1 MGKRQVERLSAVAVK
16 KATTVGY
23 LPDGGGLYLQISP
36 TGSKSWIYRFTLN
49 KKERQMGLGSYPDV
63 PLAKARELATA
74 SRLLAK
80 SGIDPITARDNERN
94 ALQQQRT
101 FAECAEE
108 YHQIHQH
115 TWRNEK
121 HASQWTNTLKTYAYP
136 IFGTKAV
143 SDVSKADILA
153 ALTPIW
159 TTKSATAARVKQR
172 IHAVLDW
179 AAAKD
184 YRHNHDAG
192 IWAQITRALPAGRG
206 NRGNFAACAYKD
218 VASTLSAIRTSGSDD
233 SAKLALEFIVLT
245 GARTGE
251 VRLAE
256 WSEIDFDGKRR
267 IIPGERMKSGNE
279 HRVPLSPRAL
289 EILEAQRGKHPKLIF
304 PNNKG
309 KPYSDMA
316 FTATL
321 RRLGYEF
328 TVHGFRS
335 SFRDWA
341 AEQTSYPHAVCEAAL
356 AHTMKDKT
364 EAAYF
369 RSDLFDKRREL
380 MNDWAVY
387 CTEEKP
393 SSVAQTEMATQY

>member
-1 MGKRQVERLSAVAVK
+1 MGRRELERLSALTVK
-16 KATTVGY
+16 KVSEVGY
-23 LPDGGGLYLQISP
+23 HPDGGGLYLQVSP

-63 PLAKARELATA
+63 TLAKARELATA

-80 SGIDPITARDNERN
+80 SGVDPIAARDNQR
-94 ALQQQRT
+94 AVAQSQRT
-101 FAECAEE
+101 FAECADE
-108 YHQIHQH
+108 YHRTHQH
-115 TWRNEK
+115 TWKNAK
-121 HASQWTNTLKTYAYP
+121 HASQWTNTLQTYAYP
-136 IFGTKAV
+136 FFGDKAV
-143 SDVSKADILA
+143 SDVSKADILD

-192 IWAQITRALPAGRG
+192 IWNQIARALPATRG
-206 NRGNFAACAYKD
+206 TRGNFAACPYKD
-218 VASTLSAIRTSGSDD
+218 VAATIAAVRTSGSDD

-245 GARTGE
+245 AARTGE

-256 WSEIDFDGKRR
+256 WSEIDFDEKRR

-289 EILEAQRGKHPKLIF
+289 EILQAQKGKHPKLIF
-304 PNNKG
+304 PNAKG
-309 KPYSDMA
+309 KPYSDMT

-321 RRLGYEF
+321 RRLKYDF

-335 SFRDWA
+335 TFRDWA

-356 AHTMKDKT
+356 AHAMKDKT

-369 RSDLFDKRREL
+369 RSDLFEKRREL
-380 MNDWAVY
+380 MNDWAAY
-387 CTEEKP
+387 CTT
-393 SSVAQTEMATQY
+393 AG

>member
-1 MGKRQVERLSAVAVK
+1 MGKRELERLSALAVK
-16 KATTVGY
+16 KATLAGY
-23 LPDGGGLYLQISP
+23 HADGGGLYLQVSP

-49 KKERQMGLGSYPDV
+49 KKEREMGLGSYPDV

-80 SGIDPITARDNERN
+80 SGIDPIVARDSQRA
-94 ALQQQRT
+94 ALQHQRT
-101 FAECAEE
+101 FAECAAE
-108 YHQIHQH
+108 YHQTHQH
-115 TWRNEK
+115 TWKNEK
-121 HASQWTNTLKTYAYP
+121 HASQWTNTLQTYAYP
-136 IFGTKAV
+136 VFGSKAV

-159 TTKSATAARVKQR
+159 TTKAPTAARVKQR

-184 YRHNHDAG
+184 YRRNHDAG
-192 IWAQITRALPAGRG
+192 IWSQIARALPAARG
-206 NRGNFAACAYKD
+206 NRGNFAACPYKD
-218 VASTLSAIRTSGSDD
+218 VASTIAAAHLTGSED

-245 GARTGE
+245 AARTGE

-256 WSEIDFDGKRR
+256 WSEIDFEEKRR

-279 HRVPLSPRAL
+279 HRVPLSPQAMA
-289 EILEAQRGKHPKLIF
+289 ILEAQKGKHPKLIF
-304 PNNKG
+304 PNSKG

-316 FTATL
+316 FTAIL
-321 RRLGYEF
+321 RRLGHEF

-356 AHTMKDKT
+356 AHVQKDKT

-369 RSDLFDKRREL
+369 RSDLFNKRREL
-380 MNDWAVY
+380 MNDWATY
-387 CTEEKP
+387 CTT
-393 SSVAQTEMATQY
+393 AG

>member
-1 MGKRQVERLSAVAVK
+1 MSAMAVK
-16 KATTVGY
+16 KATAPGY
-23 LPDGGGLYLQISP
+23 YPDGGGLYLQVSP

-63 PLAKARELATA
+63 TLAKARELATA

-80 SGIDPITARDNERN
+80 SGVDPIAARDSQR
-94 ALQQQRT
+94 ATFQQQRT
-101 FAECAEE
+101 FSQCAEE
-108 YHQIHQH
+108 YYEIHKH
-115 TWRNEK
+115 TWRNAK
-121 HASQWTNTLKTYAYP
+121 HTAQWTNTLKTYAYP
-136 IFGTKAV
+136 FFGNKTI

-159 TTKSATAARVKQR
+159 TTKAPTASRVKQR

-192 IWAQITRALPAGRG
+192 IWAQIARALPAAKG
-206 NRGNFAACAYKD
+206 NRGNFAACPYKD
-218 VASTLSAIRTSGSDD
+218 VATTVSAIRMSGSDD
-233 SAKLALEFIVLT
+233 AVKLALEFIILT
-245 GARTGE
+245 AARTGE

-256 WSEIDFDGKRR
+256 WSEIDFDEKRR

-279 HRVPLSPRAL
+279 HRVPLPARAV
-289 EILEAQRGKHPKLIF
+289 EILEAQKGQHPKLIF
-304 PNNKG
+304 PNTKG
-309 KPYSDMA
+309 KAYSDMV
-316 FTATL
+316 FTAAL
-321 RRLGYEF
+321 RRLGYQF

-356 AHTMKDKT
+356 AHAQKDKT

-369 RSDLFDKRREL
+369 RSDLFEKRREL
-380 MNDWAVY
+380 MNDWALY
-387 CTEEKP
+387 CTP
-393 SSVAQTEMATQY
+393 GN